1 MVYNIKN
8 KEGNINKILD
18 DAKNLILR
26 SDYYSGDIETI
37 EFIKDKLTEEQ
48 FEGYLMGNM
57 IKYVSRYNK
66 KGKNYKDLLKA
77 FTYNTWL
84 LVEERENKNEKVM

>member
-18 DAKNLILR
+18 DAKNLISR
-26 SDYYSGDIETI
+26 SDHYSGDIETI

-84 LVEERENKNEKVM
+84 LDEERENKNEKAM

>member
-84 LVEERENKNEKVM
+84 LDEERENKNEKVM